1 MLDQDE
7 HPAYTLEKIVQWL
20 RAGVRLVWVLDC
32 ERRVARV
39 YRADGTETLLG
50 LDGVLEGE
58 DVLPG
63 FRCSLREVF
72 P

>member
-1 MLDQDE
+1 
-7 HPAYTLEKIVQWL
+7 
-20 RAGVRLVWVLDC
+20 VLDC